1 VKKILVPFAAA
12 PLKRAQA
19 LGSPLPKFNY
29 ILLSMRYHELENPD
43 FVRGGRVKGVLLA
56 VVLCL
61 GLMPAAFTQDD
72 PSAPATRED
81 IEHYLNVVHSQQMMQ
96 QMLVAMAS
104 PMHKMVHDQYLKNQ
118 DKLPADF
125 EQREMGVLDEMFHN
139 MPVNEMIEAMEPVY
153 QKHFTK
159 GDVNALIAF
168 YSSPTGQKM
177 LLELPSI
184 MSEAMESI
192 TPLMEKYMETVKQ
205 RIQDEF
211 AEALK
216 PDKKDN

>member
-1 VKKILVPFAAA
+1 MRSV
-12 PLKRAQA
+12 
-19 LGSPLPKFNY
+19 
-29 ILLSMRYHELENPD
+29 LLS
-43 FVRGGRVKGVLLA
+43 

-61 GLMPAAFTQDD
+61 GLVPVAFAQNDL
-72 PSAPATRED
+72 SAPATRED
-81 IEHYLNVVHSQQMMQ
+81 IEHYLNVIHSQQMAQ
-96 QMLVAMAS
+96 QMVAAMAG

-125 EQREMGVLDEMFHN
+125 EQREMKVLDEMFQN
-139 MPVNEMIEAMEPVY
+139 MPLDEMMQAMIPVY

-159 GDVNALIAF
+159 GDVDALIAF

-177 LLELPSI
+177 LHELPSI
-184 MSEAMESI
+184 MSEAMESM
-192 TPLMEKYMETVKQ
+192 TPLMEKYMETVKL

-216 PDKKDN
+216 QLDKKNNQGSN

>member
-1 VKKILVPFAAA
+1 MSWK
-12 PLKRAQA
+12 AQSSF
-19 LGSPLPKFNY
+19 G
-29 ILLSMRYHELENPD
+29 E
-43 FVRGGRVKGVLLA
+43 VRMKSVLLA

-61 GLMPAAFTQDD
+61 GLVPATFAQDV

-96 QMLVAMAS
+96 QILVGMTG

-125 EQREMGVLDEMFHN
+125 EQRETRVLDEMLQN
-139 MPVNEMIEAMEPVY
+139 MPFNDLMQAMVPVY
-153 QKHFTK
+153 QRHFTK
-159 GDVNALIAF
+159 GDVDALIAF

-177 LLELPSI
+177 LRELPSI
-184 MSEAMESI
+184 MSEAMEST
-192 TPLMEKYMETVKQ
+192 TPLMENYIETVKQ
-205 RIQDEF
+205 RIEDEF

-216 PDKKDN
+216 QSDKKNN

>member
-1 VKKILVPFAAA
+1 MHA
-12 PLKRAQA
+12 
-19 LGSPLPKFNY
+19 
-29 ILLSMRYHELENPD
+29 YHELEIQSSRGE
-43 FVRGGRVKGVLLA
+43 VRMKSMLLA

-61 GLMPAAFTQDD
+61 GLLPTAFALD
-72 PSAPATRED
+72 PNAPATRED

-96 QMLVAMAS
+96 KMLVAMS
-104 PMHKMVHDQYLKNQ
+104 GPMHTMVHDQYLKNQ

-125 EQREMGVLDEMFHN
+125 EQRETRVLDEMFQN
-139 MPVNEMIEAMEPVY
+139 MPVNEMMQAMAPVY
-153 QKHFTK
+153 QRHFTK
-159 GDVNALIAF
+159 GDVDALIAF

-177 LLELPSI
+177 LHELPSI
-184 MSEAMESI
+184 MSEAMESM

-216 PDKKDN
+216 KSDKNDN

>member
-1 VKKILVPFAAA
+1 MKSRLF
-12 PLKRAQA
+12 
-19 LGSPLPKFNY
+19 
-29 ILLSMRYHELENPD
+29 
-43 FVRGGRVKGVLLA
+43 A

-61 GLMPAAFTQDD
+61 SLLPGAFAQHD

-96 QMLVAMAS
+96 QMLGAMTG

-125 EQREMGVLDEMFHN
+125 EQREMRVLDEMFQN
-139 MPVNEMIEAMEPVY
+139 MPFNEMLQAMVPVY
-153 QKHFTK
+153 QRHFTK
-159 GDVNALIAF
+159 GDVDALIAF

-177 LLELPSI
+177 LHELPSI
-184 MSEAMESI
+184 MSEAMESM
-192 TPLMEKYMETVKQ
+192 TPLMEKYMETMKQ
-205 RIQDEF
+205 RIDDEF

-216 PDKKDN
+216 KSDKKSN